1 MGLARFCTWRILR
14 SIIKCTMKILNGKEL
29 AEFIKARQL
38 KQVRGLRQAEHIV
51 PRLAIIKADDNNR
64 VIDTYVWL
72 KRAYAEDILIETNI
86 YTESVETM
94 RSRLEQLAGDDNVH
108 GIIVQL
114 PLPAMFDTEEIL
126 AIIPP
131 SKDVD
136 GLVGDDFT
144 SATPMAINWLLTG
157 YGVEL
162 AGKKIAIVGRGKLVG
177 APLEKMWH
185 EAGYNITSFEKNDG
199 QDLKQ
204 QLPEYDVV
212 ITATGT
218 PGLVNSAMLKPGT
231 VVVDAGTASE
241 RGVIKGDLSDD
252 AYARDDLTIT
262 PPRGG
267 VGPLTVAALFDNVIL
282 AARRQA
288 EARKR
293 I

>member
-1 MGLARFCTWRILR
+1 MTG
-14 SIIKCTMKILNGKEL
+14 KIWN
-29 AEFIKARQL
+29 
-38 KQVRGLRQAEHIV
+38 
-51 PRLAIIKADDNNR
+51 
-64 VIDTYVWL
+64 
-72 KRAYAEDILIETNI
+72 
-86 YTESVETM
+86 
-94 RSRLEQLAGDDNVH
+94 
-108 GIIVQL
+108 
-114 PLPAMFDTEEIL
+114 
-126 AIIPP
+126 
-131 SKDVD
+131 SK
-136 GLVGDDFT
+136 
-144 SATPMAINWLLTG
+144 
-157 YGVEL
+157 
-162 AGKKIAIVGRGKLVG
+162 
-177 APLEKMWH
+177 
-185 EAGYNITSFEKNDG
+185 
-199 QDLKQ
+199 
-204 QLPEYDVV
+204 LPEYDVV